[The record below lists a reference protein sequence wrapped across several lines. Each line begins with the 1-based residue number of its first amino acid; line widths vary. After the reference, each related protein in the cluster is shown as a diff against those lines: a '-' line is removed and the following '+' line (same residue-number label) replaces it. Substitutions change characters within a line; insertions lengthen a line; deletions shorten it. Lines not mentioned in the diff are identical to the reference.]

1 MDLACDAEGRSEVND
16 DYLRLRQICLV
27 APHLEPAVADMR
39 AILGLDVCHR
49 DPNVAPFGVENA
61 LFVAGT
67 TFLEIIAP
75 IKAGTAAGR
84 FLDRTGGRGGYI
96 ALFDCPDPGA
106 RRAHA
111 AAMGVSAAHVID
123 RPGIYHGVQLH
134 PRECRAAM
142 LEFDCTIGGAALDG
156 PYWPAGGDGWQ
167 RHADTSRT
175 REVAGIVAT
184 SADPAG
190 LARHWGAILQRPAL
204 DGRIHVDNG
213 FVAFE
218 ASDDDRERLDALWL
232 DAADPDAM
240 LTEAE
245 RRGKRTGRDSFL
257 LSGMTFRIMGEA
269 A

>member
-1 MDLACDAEGRSEVND
+1 VSD

-27 APHLEPAVADMR
+27 APELGPAVADMR
-39 AILGLDVCHR
+39 AILGLEVCHR

-75 IKAGTAAGR
+75 FKEGTAAGR

-96 ALFDCPDPGA
+96 ALFDCPDPKA
-106 RRAHA
+106 RQTHA
-111 AAMGVSAAHVID
+111 EAMGVAAAYVID
-123 RPGIYHGVQLH
+123 HPGTYHGVQLH
-134 PRECRAAM
+134 PRDCRAAM
-142 LEFDCTIGGAALDG
+142 LEFDHTVGGEAPDG

-190 LARHWGAILQRPAL
+190 LANHWSAILQRPVAN
-204 DGRIHVDNG
+204 GRIDVDNG

-218 ASDDDRERLDALWL
+218 ASDDGRERLDAILL

-240 LTEAE
+240 LAEAE
-245 RRGKRTGRDSFL
+245 RRGRRTGDDSFL
-257 LSGMTFRIMGEA
+257 LSGMSFRIAESA